1 MNEWKDERM
10 IWWNNEWM
18 NEWMSTCGVYECW
31 DKKEAE
37 EHEEDGD
44 KLPGTSSR
52 QIRFQPGTMEHC
64 FQIKYLG
71 TSHHFH
77 ASLFSVF
84 NLIIIRY
91 KVSTS
96 RLATKAFF
104 QDIKYKI

>member
-1 MNEWKDERM
+1 MNKWIQQKASIDEWMNELIKGWMNKW
-10 IWWNNEWM
+10 IKGWM

-52 QIRFQPGTMEHC
+52 QIRFQPGTMEQC

-71 TSHHFH
+71 TFQHLH
-77 ASLFSVF
+77 ASRILVF
-84 NLIIIRY
+84 
-91 KVSTS
+91 
-96 RLATKAFF
+96 
-104 QDIKYKI
+104 

>member
-1 MNEWKDERM
+1 MNKRINEWMNEWKDEWMNEWMNKRM
-10 IWWNNEWM
+10 KGWM

-52 QIRFQPGTMEHC
+52 QIRFQPGTMEQC

-71 TSHHFH
+71 TFQHLH
-77 ASLFSVF
+77 ASWILVF
-84 NLIIIRY
+84 
-91 KVSTS
+91 
-96 RLATKAFF
+96 
-104 QDIKYKI
+104 